1 MCVLNSSHKV
11 EHQIYIFSSNIINY
25 WAPTNTKKNG
35 VRSIYLTWLVKELV
49 KSYLN

>member
-1 MCVLNSSHKV
+1 MCKIQVTKWRI
-11 EHQIYIFSSNIINY
+11 IYIYIYSSNIINY

-49 KSYLN
+49 KSYPN